1 MPIHRCV
8 DQSPDLWPYQDV
20 KKGQNQKRV
29 RLQVFLRLE
38 GRKSCKWDFTAVD
51 ISGMPA
57 NAGFPPLGAE
67 ENWQMDFTA
76 YENGGKAARC
86 PIPFQAAISISFNTK
101 LAEH

>member
-1 MPIHRCV
+1 MLTKAPTC
-8 DQSPDLWPYQDV
+8 DPTKMW
-20 KKGQNQKRV
+20 KKGKTKKRI

-67 ENWQMDFTA
+67 ENWHMDFTA

-101 LAEH
+101 PAEH